1 MAKSRAKLRLK
12 MAAIWLTQVA
22 RGELE
27 LKDYASLCGQLEK
40 DASEDQQ
47 AHSSR
52 QAARAAGDKQQG
64 LKQLS
69 RRTSEAAHGK
79 TSAAA
84 RSSTEDATGAA
95 PTAAAPPRDA
105 PIVAALKTAKT
116 ESDVAQAL
124 DEAAR
129 TTAAA
134 TGMHAAPT
142 KAAAEPKNC
151 LVCAAAEPRR
161 RQSRPRGRRGYGKR
175 QWRRRQLEDSRNAGA
190 SAAKTKMED
199 RNVAVSAENKKKKV
213 NGEAAA
219 IAAVTMEG
227 ELEAENKA
235 MLRRLKE
242 SIAELE
248 GLVQATVSGAD
259 DGAVQHMARFNTGKS
274 FARWR
279 HVSKS
284 RWAAAKQ
291 EFNAAQKMKRCKS
304 RMVLARWR
312 QAVGFIVEANVAA
325 RIAAR
330 AGEARVVRHWRQTV
344 RRTARAEEVVRI
356 EKRAVRRWEE
366 RMVKR
371 YRRQP
376 LRRWRNTAAQA
387 RQIGECQ
394 VQRHTEWKH
403 SAGVER
409 CSARADKRIA
419 EMDGFMQEIQDRLGP
434 AEAHELAEVTE
445 RARVAER
452 EIVVKRGAVAA
463 QCAAAEVVHRKVCD
477 GQQKGVDVQKE
488 IECREQE
495 MKKLRKQEREHEE
508 AKDRAVIMRQEW
520 AEAVA
525 MHEKATA
532 AAAEGATTA
541 ERVAAVKRAAAAER
555 AAAVAREAAAERAVP
570 AGEERQGQA
579 STAVLLLLLAAY
591 CGWGMFAAVVLC
603 AAIAMVRRG
612 MAVRKSQEF
621 DFIAAMWRPGKS
633 RKVTVAEERVKRK
646 LNARTMVKKW
656 AAVVDSRQLVAH
668 REEVKAIRVNWREVT
683 AGLRA
688 LWKVYKDRD
697 VKLKKVAKQGLAQ
710 ERYENELKTDFDG
723 KYSTLRAQADLLDA
737 KLKEVGLE

>member
-1 MAKSRAKLRLK
+1 M
-12 MAAIWLTQVA
+12 
-22 RGELE
+22 G
-27 LKDYASLCGQLEK
+27 
-40 DASEDQQ
+40 
-47 AHSSR
+47 
-52 QAARAAGDKQQG
+52 
-64 LKQLS
+64 
-69 RRTSEAAHGK
+69 
-79 TSAAA
+79 
-84 RSSTEDATGAA
+84 
-95 PTAAAPPRDA
+95 
-105 PIVAALKTAKT
+105 
-116 ESDVAQAL
+116 
-124 DEAAR
+124 
-129 TTAAA
+129 
-134 TGMHAAPT
+134 

-161 RQSRPRGRRGYGKR
+161 RQSRPRRRRGYGKR

-219 IAAVTMEG
+219 IAAVTMEV

-291 EFNAAQKMKRCKS
+291 EFNAAQKMTRCKS

-532 AAAEGATTA
+532 A
-541 ERVAAVKRAAAAER
+541 
-555 AAAVAREAAAERAVP
+555 
-570 AGEERQGQA
+570 
-579 STAVLLLLLAAY
+579 
-591 CGWGMFAAVVLC
+591 
-603 AAIAMVRRG
+603 
-612 MAVRKSQEF
+612 KSQEF

-737 KLKEVGLE
+737 KLKEVELE

>member
-1 MAKSRAKLRLK
+1 M
-12 MAAIWLTQVA
+12 
-22 RGELE
+22 G
-27 LKDYASLCGQLEK
+27 
-40 DASEDQQ
+40 
-47 AHSSR
+47 
-52 QAARAAGDKQQG
+52 
-64 LKQLS
+64 
-69 RRTSEAAHGK
+69 
-79 TSAAA
+79 
-84 RSSTEDATGAA
+84 
-95 PTAAAPPRDA
+95 
-105 PIVAALKTAKT
+105 
-116 ESDVAQAL
+116 
-124 DEAAR
+124 
-129 TTAAA
+129 
-134 TGMHAAPT
+134 
-142 KAAAEPKNC
+142 
-151 LVCAAAEPRR
+151 
-161 RQSRPRGRRGYGKR
+161 
-175 QWRRRQLEDSRNAGA
+175 
-190 SAAKTKMED
+190 
-199 RNVAVSAENKKKKV
+199 
-213 NGEAAA
+213 
-219 IAAVTMEG
+219 
-227 ELEAENKA
+227 
-235 MLRRLKE
+235 
-242 SIAELE
+242 
-248 GLVQATVSGAD
+248 
-259 DGAVQHMARFNTGKS
+259 
-274 FARWR
+274 
-279 HVSKS
+279 
-284 RWAAAKQ
+284 
-291 EFNAAQKMKRCKS
+291 
-304 RMVLARWR
+304 
-312 QAVGFIVEANVAA
+312 

-344 RRTARAEEVVRI
+344 RRTTRAEEVVRI

-366 RMVKR
+366 RIVKR

-434 AEAHELAEVTE
+434 AEAHELAEGTE

-525 MHEKATA
+525 MQ
-532 AAAEGATTA
+532 
-541 ERVAAVKRAAAAER
+541 ER

-603 AAIAMVRRG
+603 AAIAMVRHG

-668 REEVKAIRVNWREVT
+668 REEVKDIRVNWREVT

-688 LWKVYKDRD
+688 LWKLYKDRD
-697 VKLKKVAKQGLAQ
+697 VKLKKIAKQGLAQ

>member
-1 MAKSRAKLRLK
+1 M
-12 MAAIWLTQVA
+12 
-22 RGELE
+22 G
-27 LKDYASLCGQLEK
+27 
-40 DASEDQQ
+40 
-47 AHSSR
+47 
-52 QAARAAGDKQQG
+52 
-64 LKQLS
+64 
-69 RRTSEAAHGK
+69 
-79 TSAAA
+79 
-84 RSSTEDATGAA
+84 
-95 PTAAAPPRDA
+95 
-105 PIVAALKTAKT
+105 
-116 ESDVAQAL
+116 
-124 DEAAR
+124 
-129 TTAAA
+129 
-134 TGMHAAPT
+134 
-142 KAAAEPKNC
+142 
-151 LVCAAAEPRR
+151 
-161 RQSRPRGRRGYGKR
+161 
-175 QWRRRQLEDSRNAGA
+175 
-190 SAAKTKMED
+190 
-199 RNVAVSAENKKKKV
+199 
-213 NGEAAA
+213 
-219 IAAVTMEG
+219 
-227 ELEAENKA
+227 
-235 MLRRLKE
+235 
-242 SIAELE
+242 
-248 GLVQATVSGAD
+248 
-259 DGAVQHMARFNTGKS
+259 
-274 FARWR
+274 
-279 HVSKS
+279 
-284 RWAAAKQ
+284 
-291 EFNAAQKMKRCKS
+291 
-304 RMVLARWR
+304 
-312 QAVGFIVEANVAA
+312 
-325 RIAAR
+325 
-330 AGEARVVRHWRQTV
+330 
-344 RRTARAEEVVRI
+344 RI

-371 YRRQP
+371 FRRQP

-403 SAGVER
+403 CAGVER
-409 CSARADKRIA
+409 CSTRADKRIA
-419 EMDGFMQEIQDRLGP
+419 EMDGFMQQIQDRLGP

-633 RKVTVAEERVKRK
+633 RKVTVAEERVK
-646 LNARTMVKKW
+646 KW

-697 VKLKKVAKQGLAQ
+697 VKLKKVAKQGLA
-710 ERYENELKTDFDG
+710 
-723 KYSTLRAQADLLDA
+723 
-737 KLKEVGLE
+737 

>member
-1 MAKSRAKLRLK
+1 M
-12 MAAIWLTQVA
+12 
-22 RGELE
+22 G
-27 LKDYASLCGQLEK
+27 
-40 DASEDQQ
+40 
-47 AHSSR
+47 
-52 QAARAAGDKQQG
+52 
-64 LKQLS
+64 
-69 RRTSEAAHGK
+69 
-79 TSAAA
+79 
-84 RSSTEDATGAA
+84 
-95 PTAAAPPRDA
+95 
-105 PIVAALKTAKT
+105 
-116 ESDVAQAL
+116 
-124 DEAAR
+124 
-129 TTAAA
+129 
-134 TGMHAAPT
+134 
-142 KAAAEPKNC
+142 
-151 LVCAAAEPRR
+151 
-161 RQSRPRGRRGYGKR
+161 
-175 QWRRRQLEDSRNAGA
+175 
-190 SAAKTKMED
+190 
-199 RNVAVSAENKKKKV
+199 
-213 NGEAAA
+213 
-219 IAAVTMEG
+219 
-227 ELEAENKA
+227 
-235 MLRRLKE
+235 
-242 SIAELE
+242 
-248 GLVQATVSGAD
+248 
-259 DGAVQHMARFNTGKS
+259 
-274 FARWR
+274 
-279 HVSKS
+279 
-284 RWAAAKQ
+284 
-291 EFNAAQKMKRCKS
+291 
-304 RMVLARWR
+304 
-312 QAVGFIVEANVAA
+312 
-325 RIAAR
+325 
-330 AGEARVVRHWRQTV
+330 
-344 RRTARAEEVVRI
+344 RI

-419 EMDGFMQEIQDRLGP
+419 EMDGFMQEIQDRFGP

-452 EIVVKRGAVAA
+452 EIVVKRGAVTWE
-463 QCAAAEVVHRKVCD
+463 CAAAEVVHRKVCD

-525 MHEKATA
+525 MHEKAT
-532 AAAEGATTA
+532 
-541 ERVAAVKRAAAAER
+541 AAAER

-646 LNARTMVKKW
+646 PTARTLIGK
-656 AAVVDSRQLVAH
+656 DSM
-668 REEVKAIRVNWREVT
+668 
-683 AGLRA
+683 
-688 LWKVYKDRD
+688 
-697 VKLKKVAKQGLAQ
+697 
-710 ERYENELKTDFDG
+710 
-723 KYSTLRAQADLLDA
+723 LRAQADLLDA